1 MFVQPF
7 LLKKYYLFFQRKG
20 AVVQRRNKVIVG
32 GFLKV
37 LRPKPFA
44 AYKFVNTYAE
54 FLLKAATAFQHRA
67 YNCRSPNGKWFC
79 WSHQAFLRAA
89 PASSLYLFAGR
100 Q

>member
-44 AYKFVNTYAE
+44 AYKFVNAYIGFC
-54 FLLKAATAFQHRA
+54 FLVQR
-67 YNCRSPNGKWFC
+67 CD
-79 WSHQAFLRAA
+79 LRL
-89 PASSLYLFAGR
+89 SLRFADFVS
-100 Q
+100 QEKFP

>member
-54 FLLKAATAFQHRA
+54 FLW
-67 YNCRSPNGKWFC
+67 CEW
-79 WSHQAFLRAA
+79 
-89 PASSLYLFAGR
+89 
-100 Q
+100 